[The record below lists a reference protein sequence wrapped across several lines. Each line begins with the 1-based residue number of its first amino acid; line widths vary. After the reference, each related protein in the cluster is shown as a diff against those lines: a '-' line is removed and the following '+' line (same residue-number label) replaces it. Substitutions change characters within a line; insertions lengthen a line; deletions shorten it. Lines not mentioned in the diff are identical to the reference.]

1 MSDEITLR
9 ATPGRDSTAA
19 EIARNR
25 GEFRRQPHLV
35 VTTQSVP
42 TEPIA
47 PLIAEPEAK
56 PAAPEKPKPAAK
68 TAEADKP
75 RPSSATGEFGRSRLT
90 H

>member
-42 TEPIA
+42 TEPVA
-47 PLIAEPEAK
+47 LPDEPQAAEPPT
-56 PAAPEKPKPAAK
+56 PA
-68 TAEADKP
+68 
-75 RPSSATGEFGRSRLT
+75 SGTGEYGRNRLE